1 MKIAGQMEKTD
12 DMPGGAHPEIVARGV
27 DQLHEIV
34 EKLGSQPDRGQQ
46 DPWTRI
52 FWKTNSRNCYNFLK
66 QGARWDRIRQEIIQV
81 RWLEKQKKIEIVP
94 VWETRIPKEIEEAD
108 RWSKASA
115 STDEWGLQEDEREN
129 LWRELAVTPTV
140 DALHPAATRC
150 VRLSSQNGRK
160 WEQQELIFLHR
171 S

>member
-1 MKIAGQMEKTD
+1 MRWLEKQKKI
-12 DMPGGAHPEIVARGV
+12 EIAT
-27 DQLHEIV
+27 IA
-34 EKLGSQPDRGQQ
+34 
-46 DPWTRI
+46 T
-52 FWKTNSRNCYNFLK
+52 NCYNFLK

-94 VWETRIPKEIEEAD
+94 VWETRILKEIEEAD